1 MRQYDGRNRKK
12 KQNNMKG
19 RRSERAV
26 WIIVQTVIFGAI
38 SIGLVVFLLSFISKG
53 KEKPEETVLKVE
65 QQSKRNR
72 IEEETVTKNLK
83 EIKVDNISLTDLDRK
98 EAKKKLL
105 DLYSWNLGLK
115 YKEQTITLI
124 NPLPEMIDE
133 LLDRIYTQ
141 AEGGEYILDMADAEE
156 SVKRQVAEAA
166 SKWNKK
172 PVNAQLT
179 GRDNENNRWI
189 YLEGEN
195 GILIDE
201 EKTVQDIMRM
211 VTQKNLE
218 GVVEAEVREEVP
230 SLTASQAKEEY
241 QVIGTFTTIA
251 TDNENRNNNIKLA
264 VNALDGLVIFPEEE
278 FSFNKTT
285 GNRTIE
291 RGYKPAG
298 AYRNGE
304 FVEEPGGGVCQVS
317 STLYNAIILSGIA
330 TTERHPHSFE
340 PSYVIP
346 GEDAMVSYDGY
357 SGPDLCF
364 VNKDNTSVALRAV
377 FKDKKITISIIARP
391 ILEKGVTISM
401 RSEKVKEYDPP
412 KPNYEEDQT
421 LQLDQEVVV
430 TQGIKGTTWKTYLI
444 TSKDGIVVKEV
455 YFHTS
460 TYKGKPGLVK
470 RNSSGTVIPAETKE
484 VAEEIS
490 AEQSAGE
497 KQTADDQ
504 ALQEDM
510 RNIMESQP
518 LEQTT
523 ESTVIPPEL
532 ETAGSGPQAIGPG
545 AE

>member
-1 MRQYDGRNRKK
+1 M
-12 KQNNMKG
+12 
-19 RRSERAV
+19 
-26 WIIVQTVIFGAI
+26 IFGAF
-38 SIGLVVFLLSFISKG
+38 SIGLVVFLLSSISKG

-72 IEEETVTKNLK
+72 IEEETVTKILK
-83 EIKVDNISLTDLDRK
+83 EMKVDNISLTDLDRK

-141 AEGGEYILDMADAEE
+141 AEGGEYILDMAGAEE
-156 SVKRQVAEAA
+156 SVKLQVAEAA

-189 YLEGEN
+189 YSEGEN

-201 EKTVQDIMRM
+201 EKTVQEIMRM
-211 VTQKNLE
+211 VMQKNFE
-218 GVVEAEVREEVP
+218 GVVETEVREEVP

-241 QVIGTFTTIA
+241 QVIGTFTTIV
-251 TDNENRNNNIKLA
+251 TDNQNRNNNIKLA

-357 SGPDLCF
+357 SGPDLRF
-364 VNKDNTSVALRAV
+364 INKDNTSVALRAV

-412 KPNYEEDQT
+412 ESNYEEDQT

-484 VAEEIS
+484 VAEETS

-518 LEQTT
+518 AEETS
-523 ESTVIPPEL
+523 EFTVIPPES

-545 AE
+545 VE